1 MPPRSE
7 CRAHPMLQW
16 EFRWAAARRRRL
28 STTPCANVGVECIHQ
43 VDSKRLYWSIQDRLE
58 AAARKVGAPP
68 VWFDDVSCDRT
79 REDT

>member
-1 MPPRSE
+1 
-7 CRAHPMLQW
+7 MLQL

-58 AAARKVGAPP
+58 VAAPEVRVPR
-68 VWFDDVSCDRT
+68 VWFDDVWCDRT
-79 REDT
+79 REDA